1 MPVPDPRH
9 LTCAMCLFS
18 FCEEEPT
25 PKRARASKD
34 DDEDLADATSQAAS
48 RRSRASRGKSQAL
61 KKCHICG
68 KSSFDA
74 MSGLTGSL
82 VKAEMVQLP
91 SCLGGEADKNYFIV
105 TLDGLTCDRIHA
117 MRRLRVSY
125 AFGLSKE
132 DVLLSAAKQLLEGQ
146 GRVVHRYHYIDQ
158 LDNRPQVLQSDKG
171 LANIKSMQDFKGKIE
186 KAMLKAGKVVE
197 KSDQGAEKE
206 SSDSEGGK
214 KVRQHSSGR
223 LGKVQATAIKRR
235 KGPLSAK
242 GVPKRDS
249 GANSA
254 KNRESEVA
262 ALEDDAC
269 IPVVLQS
276 VASALEVTPKCFA
289 NLHIDRILN
298 GERLIRSVDAVPW
311 TYRNSSYFSLWT

>member
-1 MPVPDPRH
+1 MRGARCD
-9 LTCAMCLFS
+9 
-18 FCEEEPT
+18 EEP
-25 PKRARASKD
+25 KFKAKFLRASQARAGEVDPEEVSAPSNVLD
-34 DDEDLADATSQAAS
+34 FEVSQMEVFMELGLLTEAE
-48 RRSRASRGKSQAL
+48 
-61 KKCHICG
+61 
-68 KSSFDA
+68 FDA

-223 LGKVQATAIKRR
+223 LGKVQATACDQE
-235 KGPLSAK
+235 AE
-242 GVPKRDS
+242 
-249 GANSA
+249 GATD
-254 KNRESEVA
+254 REAEVA

-269 IPVVLQS
+269 IPVALQS
-276 VASALEVTPKCFA
+276 VASALKVTPKCFA

-298 GERLIRSVDAVPW
+298 GERLMRSVDAVPW